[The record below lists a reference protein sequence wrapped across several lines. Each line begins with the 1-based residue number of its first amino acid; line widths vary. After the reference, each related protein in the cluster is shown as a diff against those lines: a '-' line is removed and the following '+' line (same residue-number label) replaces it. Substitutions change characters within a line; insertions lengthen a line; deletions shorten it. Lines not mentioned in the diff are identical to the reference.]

1 MGFSDNCVS
10 AALQGHFKAL
20 IHLELEA
27 LLEPVERSLMYVIFV
42 CLFMK
47 GIITSD

>member
-10 AALQGHFKAL
+10 AALRGHFKAL

-27 LLEPVERSLMYVIFV
+27 LLEPDEKSLMYVIFCLFV
-42 CLFMK
+42 CL
-47 GIITSD
+47 